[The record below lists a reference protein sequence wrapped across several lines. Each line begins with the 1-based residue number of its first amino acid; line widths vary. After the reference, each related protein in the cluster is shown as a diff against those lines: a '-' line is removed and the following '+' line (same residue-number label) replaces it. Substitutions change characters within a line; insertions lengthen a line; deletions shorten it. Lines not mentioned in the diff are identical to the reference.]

1 MKLFGVAVQ
10 HILLRCSGR
19 LGESFPIAAV
29 ADCVCFDLVRADGS
43 KVAVTLICENNIVG
57 VGALNTGCS
66 GGRSSVCCLDG
77 VEIEVFISEYCA
89 ADGNDCDCAILNAE
103 LVNNFRLPLLKSSRA
118 VSKAVPGLSPGL
130 SLLTCSAA
138 YAPFT
143 PSKSG

>member
-1 MKLFGVAVQ
+1 MKIVVIF
-10 HILLRCSGR
+10 
-19 LGESFPIAAV
+19 FAAV
-29 ADCVCFDLVRADGS
+29 CSVNDFSRADGS

-103 LVNNFRLPLLKSSRA
+103 LVNNFRNEPVNDTMTAAGAIMKHRVGQDRGFLKY
-118 VSKAVPGLSPGL
+118 GLHN
-130 SLLTCSAA
+130 
-138 YAPFT
+138 
-143 PSKSG
+143 